1 MTTAYLTLDRVSK
14 TFGPVKALDQ
24 ISFEAGK
31 GEFLSILGPSGCGKT
46 TALRV
51 IAGLEPLGGGR
62 VMINGRDVSGL
73 PVSKRNIGIVFQS
86 YALFPNLTASKN
98 IAYGLHGRLAEWK
111 VQDKVEELMA
121 LVGLE
126 GLGHKYPSQLSGGQQ
141 QRVALARAMALSP
154 DLLLLDEPLSA
165 LDAKVRLRLRR
176 EIRALQQRLGV
187 TTIMVTHD
195 QEEAL
200 TMADRILVMD
210 RGRLVQ
216 AGGPTRIYQR
226 PATPF
231 VASFIGTMNFFEQAR
246 KVDKGIYVTA
256 GKYFTAGQENRDAP
270 LAVGD
275 RATLAIRP
283 EDVRVAGLGGPETN
297 RFSAVVRA
305 MEYRGAFY
313 RLEFSLQVEGLPR
326 VRADVAGEIIRKLK
340 LELDRPAHVIFPP
353 ERLLVYGRSVP
364 RDFPGSGGTNRD
376 GGTGEWRLH
385 G

>member
-1 MTTAYLTLDRVSK
+1 MEEAYLALNGVSK
-14 TFGPVKALDQ
+14 TFGPVRALDEV
-24 ISFEAGK
+24 SFTAGK

-51 IAGLEPLGGGR
+51 VAGLEAQSTGQVRIKGH
-62 VMINGRDVSGL
+62 DVSGL
-73 PVSKRNIGIVFQS
+73 PVAKRNVGIVFQS
-86 YALFPNLTASKN
+86 YALFPNLTAAKN
-98 IAYGLHGRLAEWK
+98 IAYGLHGRFSK
-111 VQDKVEELMA
+111 GKIRDKVAGLMDV
-121 LVGLE
+121 VGLD

-165 LDAKVRLRLRR
+165 LDAKVRIRLRR

-210 RGRLVQ
+210 RGKLVQ
-216 AGGPTRIYQR
+216 QGSPTQIYR
-226 PATPF
+226 TPATPF
-231 VASFIGTMNFFEQAR
+231 VASFIGAMNFLDQAR
-246 KVDKGIYVTA
+246 MVDKGVYVVS
-256 GKYFTAGQENRDAP
+256 GKTFAASNAAVDRP
-270 LAVGD
+270 LSTGD

-283 EDVRVAGLGGPETN
+283 EDVRVVGLGGPETN
-297 RFSAVVRA
+297 RFSAVVRT

-313 RLEFSLQVEGLPR
+313 RLEFSLQVDGLPR
-326 VRADVAGEIIRKLK
+326 IKVDVPGNTIQELNLK
-340 LELDRPAHVIFPP
+340 IHRPAHLLIPAD
-353 ERLLVYGRSVP
+353 RLLIYGNGSSHGWKPAGP
-364 RDFPGSGGTNRD
+364 R
-376 GGTGEWRLH
+376 EKELRLH